1 MTDLQQTYYRQVKN
15 PNPVFTPRKGAGTL
29 KFCEKLMEKAVGF
42 TSRFDF
48 AIHVAHA
55 RSRGLRRRMPPVL
68 RRRAIDALLQG
79 LCFHYD
85 PLANRVQCSIT
96 TLAIECGLA
105 TESGAGKLSITRAT
119 RALTFLSELGLIT
132 YQTEYDPLIGCYIP
146 SDITFT
152 PALFAALREW
162 GWRIPFALG
171 AVLAVVALW
180 LRRQLDETSQQE
192 TRALKEAGSLKG
204 LWRNR
209 RAFIMVLGFTAAGSL
224 CFYTFT
230 TYMQKYLVNTAG
242 MHANVA
248 SGIMT
253 AALFVFMLIQP
264 LIGALSDKIGRR
276 TSMLCFGS
284 LAAIFTVPIL
294 SALQNVSSP
303 YAAFGLVMCALL
315 IVSFYTSIS
324 GILKAE
330 MFPAQVRAL
339 GVGLS
344 YAVANAIFGGSAE
357 YVALSL
363 KSIGMETAFF
373 WYVTLMA
380 VVAFLVSLMLHRKGK
395 GMRL

>member
-146 SDITFT
+146 TDITFT
-152 PALFAALREW
+152 LLCLLPLMCLRMQW
-162 GWRIPFALG
+162 PLRA
-171 AVLAVVALW
+171 AVVLNGKT
-180 LRRQLDETSQQE
+180 D
-192 TRALKEAGSLKG
+192 
-204 LWRNR
+204 
-209 RAFIMVLGFTAAGSL
+209 
-224 CFYTFT
+224 
-230 TYMQKYLVNTAG
+230 
-242 MHANVA
+242 
-248 SGIMT
+248 
-253 AALFVFMLIQP
+253 
-264 LIGALSDKIGRR
+264 
-276 TSMLCFGS
+276 
-284 LAAIFTVPIL
+284 
-294 SALQNVSSP
+294 SA
-303 YAAFGLVMCALL
+303 
-315 IVSFYTSIS
+315 
-324 GILKAE
+324 
-330 MFPAQVRAL
+330 
-339 GVGLS
+339 
-344 YAVANAIFGGSAE
+344 
-357 YVALSL
+357 
-363 KSIGMETAFF
+363 KSRGWIPWVWM
-373 WYVTLMA
+373 
-380 VVAFLVSLMLHRKGK
+380 S
-395 GMRL
+395 